1 MDGNTINII
10 WGACVSVGV
19 IAAYF
24 LIHYLIIRFNLSKAV
39 NEAIDNAEQIGIKGK
54 EKMQQAIDY
63 LYNLIPAVFKAFIKK
78 PWIEGLIQKAFDK
91 MEDYAKKQLA
101 RKTVT

>member
-1 MDGNTINII
+1 MDGNLINTI
-10 WGACVSVGV
+10 WGICVSVAV

-24 LIHYLIIRFNLSKAV
+24 VIHYLIIRFNLSKTV

-63 LYNLIPAVFKAFIKK
+63 LYNLIPAFFKAFIKK
-78 PWIEGLIQKAFDK
+78 PWIESLIQKAFDK
-91 MEDYAKKQLA
+91 MEDYAKKQLEK
-101 RKTVT
+101 KTT